1 MSTRRVNDI
10 RPREATFGV
19 VIPVRNGEAHLG
31 ATLTA
36 LAGQDRIPAE
46 SASAPVPRL
55 RTHIVVAVNGS
66 SDGSARI
73 AERFASEF
81 ERCDTGFTVVET
93 RPGRAA
99 AFNEAEQLL
108 APGPRLYL
116 DQDAVLA
123 ANALAVLA
131 AALGESHPRAE
142 FAVPQLRL
150 PALRS
155 VAARAYYRTFLRL
168 PYTHAAPVSLGAY
181 AVSAAGRSRW
191 DQFPDVHSDDK
202 FVRLHFAARERILL
216 ADTWYTV
223 ALPDSTRAV
232 VRARR
237 RYSRGNRE
245 LALRFP
251 ALAADED
258 PRYARLW
265 REIALRPAHWSD
277 AAVYAA
283 LHGAGHLLA
292 RAGNR

>member
-1 MSTRRVNDI
+1 MNASSVNDI
-10 RPREATFGV
+10 PPHEATLGV
-19 VIPVRNGEAHLG
+19 VIPVRDGEARLG
-31 ATLTA
+31 ATLAA
-36 LAGQDRIPAE
+36 LAGQDPLPAKPP
-46 SASAPVPRL
+46 SAPRL
-55 RTHIVVAVNGS
+55 RTHVVVAVNGS
-66 SDGSARI
+66 SDGSART
-73 AERFASEF
+73 AERFAEDF
-81 ERCDTGFTVVET
+81 AHCGAEFTVVET

-99 AFNEAEQLL
+99 AFNEAERLL

-123 ANALAVLA
+123 TNALAVLA
-131 AALGESHPRAE
+131 DVLGGDHPRAE

-155 VAARAYYRTFLRL
+155 AAARAYYRTFLRL
-168 PYTHAAPVSLGAY
+168 PYARMAPVSLGAY

-191 DQFPDVHSDDK
+191 EQFPAVHSDDK
-202 FVRLHFAARERILL
+202 FVRLHFAPRERILL

-223 ALPDSTRAV
+223 ALPDSARAV
-232 VRARR
+232 VQARR

-245 LALRFP
+245 IVRRFP
-251 ALAADED
+251 SLGADEE

-265 REIALRPAHWSD
+265 REIALRPSRWSD

-292 RAGNR
+292 RAGNQ